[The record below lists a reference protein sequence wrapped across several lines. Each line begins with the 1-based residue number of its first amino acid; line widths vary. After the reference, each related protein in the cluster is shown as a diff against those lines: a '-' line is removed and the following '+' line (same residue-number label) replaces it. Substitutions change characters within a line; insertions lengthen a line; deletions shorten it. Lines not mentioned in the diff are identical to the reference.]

1 MFRYRK
7 IFKISA
13 LMAAVALILSAVSCT
28 GLDLEANYAKRYVE
42 EEVSP
47 TDQMVLLNKDYPTF
61 SMIVSDELLKN
72 MSKYY
77 ANSLESIQK
86 YFDLVVN
93 EEIEENVIYIR
104 AHDDIVSASDYQEGL
119 TPADVYMEEADD
131 SAKTDTLNKI
141 MSVSVPLLDKGAPL
155 GADAVAE
162 AMTDEEKMLE
172 EILTLSTPMLNKSAG
187 YSQKIVE
194 KKTADQN
201 AAIGKILS
209 KCKVA
214 AKQAVPYSEKAIQDA
229 LAARTASL
237 YRSSSELLSES
248 NVNSLKYKD
257 YYITTG
263 NDEIAIVCGSL
274 DSAGEALDYIRTE
287 YIEGGETQGDLYLIN
302 EPKNEVHE
310 GQYLEAKV
318 SGNSLEEYTLVY
330 CTDDTYYDSEQPAEY
345 LNDYF
350 LKNLGRKLTVNKAGR
365 SVNLSHKIVVGKAP
379 YSISTEYYSQPQ
391 DICAYQ
397 IKQDGGDLYILGGSD
412 WALQYAVDY
421 MIDEFFA
428 LDKNV
433 PKNFYKSGSIYGQY
447 LFGKYE
453 GANLR
458 VMTSNIWDK
467 PCNTDAWKELG
478 EDCSNNVRLKEIA
491 KVYMAYEPDVLSLQ
505 EMNYYFINYLI
516 EKINEGGRNYKIAD
530 RYVTGSAF
538 RNYTPIIYNAD
549 KVKLLDSN
557 SHVFRYA
564 SNSNSKSYTW
574 GYFEEK
580 KSGNRFVVFSTHLWW
595 QKDKNYPKSSYYR
608 EKQIAEVC
616 GKADE
621 LIEKYDCPCF
631 IMGDF
636 NCVSSSKEY
645 GTFATLGY
653 SDCYNIATQYA
664 ENACGK
670 YLCNSTAFS
679 YQTTTGGYSKSIDHI
694 TAKNLRKSEVLSY
707 DYVTPNFFGKLSDHA
722 PLYVDINL
730 Q

>member
-1 MFRYRK
+1 MSHYQK

-13 LMAAVALILSAVSCT
+13 LIAAEALILSAVSCSS
-28 GLDLEANYAKRYVE
+28 LEQNYAKRYIE

-61 SMIVSDELLKN
+61 SMIISDELLKN
-72 MSKYY
+72 MSQYY
-77 ANSLESIQK
+77 ANSLESIEK

-104 AHDDIVSASDYQEGL
+104 AHDDIVSASDYEEGL
-119 TPADVYMEEADD
+119 IPAGVYLEEADD
-131 SAKTDTLNKI
+131 SVKTETLDKI
-141 MSVSVPLLDKGAPL
+141 MDISAPLLDEATPYSTQAVVESMTDEEKTRGEILDTSAPLLDKGAKYSKKI
-155 GADAVAE
+155 
-162 AMTDEEKMLE
+162 MEEK
-172 EILTLSTPMLNKSAG
+172 I
-187 YSQKIVE
+187 
-194 KKTADQN
+194 ADEN

-209 KCKVA
+209 QSKTA
-214 AKQAVPYSEKAIQDA
+214 AKKAVPYSQKAIEDA

-248 NVNSLKYKD
+248 SVNSLKYKD
-257 YYITTG
+257 YYITSG

-287 YIEGGETQGDLYLIN
+287 YIEGGETQGDLYLIT

-310 GQYLEAKV
+310 GQYLDAKV

-330 CTDDTYYDSEQPAEY
+330 CTDETYYDSQQPAEY

-350 LKNLGRKLTVNKAGR
+350 LRNLGRKLKVIQTGR
-365 SVNLSHKIVVGKAP
+365 SVNLNHKIVVGKAP

-391 DICAYQ
+391 DICSYQ
-397 IKQDGGDLYILGGSD
+397 IKQEGGDLYILGGSD

-421 MIDEFFA
+421 MIDEYFSQ
-428 LDKNV
+428 DKNV

-447 LFGKYE
+447 LFDKYE

-467 PCNTDAWKELG
+467 PCNTEAWKELG

-491 KVYMAYEPDVLSLQ
+491 KVYMAYEPDVLALQ
-505 EMNYYFINYLI
+505 EMNYYFINYLV
-516 EKINEGGRNYKIAD
+516 EKINASGRNYKIAD
-530 RYVTGSAF
+530 CYVTGTAF
-538 RNYTPIIYNAD
+538 RNYTPLVYNAK
-549 KVKLLDSN
+549 KVKLLDSD

-616 GKADE
+616 SKADE

-636 NCVSSSKEY
+636 NCVASSKEY
-645 GTFATLGY
+645 STFATLGY
-653 SDCYNIATQYA
+653 SDCYNTATKYA
-664 ENACGK
+664 ENCCGK
-670 YLCNSTAFS
+670 YVCNSTAFS
-679 YQTTTGGYSKSIDHI
+679 YQVTSGGYNKSIDHI
-694 TAKNLRKSEVLSY
+694 TAKNLKKSEVLAY
-707 DYVTPNFFGKLSDHA
+707 DYVTPTFYGKLSDHA
-722 PLYVDINL
+722 PLYVDVNL

>member
-1 MFRYRK
+1 MFRYQK
-7 IFKISA
+7 ILKISA
-13 LMAAVALILSAVSCT
+13 LMASAALIASAVSCSSI
-28 GLDLEANYAKRYVE
+28 EKNYAKRYVE

-61 SMIVSDELLKN
+61 SMIISDELLKN

-77 ANSLESIQK
+77 ANSLESIEK

-93 EEIEENVIYIR
+93 EEIEENVVYIR
-104 AHDDIVSASDYQEGL
+104 ARDDVVSASDYQEGL
-119 TPADVYMEEADD
+119 TPASVYMEEADD
-131 SAKTDTLNKI
+131 SAKSDTLDKV
-141 MSVSVPLLDKGAPL
+141 MSLSAPLLEEAAPYC
-155 GADAVAE
+155 AEAVIE
-162 AMTDEEKMLE
+162 AMTDEEKTLG
-172 EILTLSTPMLNKSAG
+172 EILDASAPMLDKGAN
-187 YSQKIVE
+187 YSKKIV
-194 KKTADQN
+194 KKKISDEN
-201 AAIGKILS
+201 AAISKIFS
-209 KCKVA
+209 KSKA
-214 AKQAVPYSEKAIQDA
+214 IAKEAVPYSEKAIQDA

-237 YRSSSELLSES
+237 YRTSSELLSES
-248 NVNSLKYKD
+248 SVRSLKYKD
-257 YYITTG
+257 YYITSDK
-263 NDEIAIVCGSL
+263 DEIAIVCGSL
-274 DSAGEALDYIRTE
+274 DSAGDALDYIRTE
-287 YIEGGETQGDLYLIN
+287 YIEGGETQGDLYLIT

-310 GQYLEAKV
+310 GQYLDAKV

-330 CTDDTYYDSEQPAEY
+330 CTDDTYYDSEQPTEY

-350 LKNLGRKLTVNKAGR
+350 LKNLGRKLTVKQTSR

-391 DICAYQ
+391 DICSYQ
-397 IKQDGGDLYILGGSD
+397 IKQEGGDLYILGGSD

-421 MIDEFFA
+421 MIDEYFSV
-428 LDKNV
+428 DKNV

-447 LFGKYE
+447 LFDKYE

-491 KVYMAYEPDVLSLQ
+491 KVYMAYEPDVLALQ
-505 EMNYYFINYLI
+505 EMNYYFINYLV
-516 EKINEGGRNYKIAD
+516 ERINDSGRNYKIAD
-530 RYVTGSAF
+530 RYVTGTAF

-549 KVKLLDSN
+549 KVKLLDSD

-574 GYFEEK
+574 GYFREK
-580 KSGNRFVVFSTHLWW
+580 KTGNCFVVFSTHLWW

-616 GKADE
+616 AKADE

-645 GTFATLGY
+645 STFATLGY
-653 SDCYNIATQYA
+653 SDCYTTATQYA
-664 ENACGK
+664 ENSCGK
-670 YLCNSTAFS
+670 YVCNSTAFS
-679 YQTTTGGYSKSIDHI
+679 YQVTSGGYNKSIDHI
-694 TAKNLRKSEVLSY
+694 TAKNLRKSEVLAY
-707 DYVTPNFFGKLSDHA
+707 DYVTPNFYGRLSDHA
-722 PLYVDINL
+722 PLYVDVNL